1 MVSAGRSCRFQ
12 LPVWSGQLACLT
24 RLDPVVF
31 VQAIGIK
38 HVEALAVTAQQD
50 HVNVTIVAGFD
61 AEVQS
66 IFANLQHRFAQFH
79 IQHDAWIALLFNI
92 GQCGQ

>member
-24 RLDPVVF
+24 GLDPVVF

-50 HVNVTIVAGFD
+50 HVNVPIVAGFD
-61 AEVQS
+61 GEVQS
-66 IFANLQHRFAQFH
+66 IFANFQHRLAQFH
-79 IQHDAWIALLFNI
+79 IQHDAGIALLFNI